1 MLYLFSESSQP
12 SSSTSSQNYSSSA
25 PQLSR
30 GNRPEI
36 ESRTLSPNVPSTS
49 SSIANVGQTVAEH
62 RRLFNYTGGK
72 GKQSCKGN
80 NKGKK
85 YSSQCSIKFMCMSSC
100 NVEKPPTSIK
110 DRTTLSN
117 AGLGDAVI
125 SFNSDGDNS
134 HFHGKL
140 LQKFPQLAT
149 SGYELLMYH
158 RGGDESEFCPLKPP
172 YTPKRLK
179 EVAGQ
184 CKIYI
189 RPIQKALIVTNTDS
203 EVGESANIQ
212 VITMQ

>member
-49 SSIANVGQTVAEH
+49 SSVANVGQTVAEH
-62 RRLFNYTGGK
+62 HRLFNYAGGK

-85 YSSQCSIKFMCMSSC
+85 DSSQCSIKFMCMSSC

-134 HFHGKL
+134 HLHGKL

-149 SGYELLMYH
+149 TGYELLMYH

-172 YTPKRLK
+172 SPQKGSRRWLGNVKYTLDQYKKLLLLPTQTVKLVNLQIFR
-179 EVAGQ
+179 
-184 CKIYI
+184 
-189 RPIQKALIVTNTDS
+189 
-203 EVGESANIQ
+203 
-212 VITMQ
+212 